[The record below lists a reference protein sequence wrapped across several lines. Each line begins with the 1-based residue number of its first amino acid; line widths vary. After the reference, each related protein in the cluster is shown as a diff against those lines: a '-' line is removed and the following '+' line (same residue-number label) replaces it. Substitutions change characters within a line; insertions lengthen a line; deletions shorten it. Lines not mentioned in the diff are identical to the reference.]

1 MIFSKW
7 TKQNERFFNIEPIS
21 NTDNKNLTNKAFST
35 KWEQYSNEKDR
46 EQKKYLEFQKK
57 WFLKLYGFK
66 NETSLS
72 KYLKK
77 YEYILDAGCGL
88 GYKSAWLASLA
99 PKSIIIGIDYSSAS
113 QIAYHK
119 YRDKYKNLIFAQ
131 GDIASTKLPDNKIGF
146 VVCDQVIMHTDN
158 PLLTLQEMSRITADK
173 GEVCCYWYKKKAL
186 PRELLDDYFRS
197 YTTKLTNKELWQLS
211 KDVMALGKMLSKL
224 KIKKKFPSIPSL
236 GIVGGKMDLQR
247 FIYWNFIKCFWS
259 DELGYATSLSTN
271 FDWYSPQNAKRFSK
285 DEVFKDLKLAK
296 LIKKTFHEEEA
307 CFSGRFVKQKKISK

>member
-7 TKQNERFFNIEPIS
+7 IRQEERFFNIKPIS
-21 NTDNKNLTNKAFST
+21 NIQNQNLTNKAFST
-35 KWEQYSNEKDR
+35 KWEQYSKEEDN

-66 NETSLS
+66 NEKNLS
-72 KYLKK
+72 NHLKK

-88 GYKSAWLASLA
+88 GFKTAWLASLA

-113 QIAYHK
+113 EIAYHK
-119 YRDKYKNLIFAQ
+119 YRDKYKNLIFAK
-131 GDIASTKLPDNKIGF
+131 GDIASTKLPNNQIGF
-146 VVCDQVIMHTDN
+146 VVCDQVIMHTEN
-158 PLLTLQEMSRITADK
+158 PSLTLKEMSRIAAND

-197 YTTKLTNKELWQLS
+197 QTAKLTNKQLWKLS
-211 KDVMALGKMLSKL
+211 KDVMKLGKMLSEL
-224 KIKKKFPSIPSL
+224 KIKKNFPSIPSL
-236 GIVGGKMDLQR
+236 GIKGGKMDLQR

-259 DELGYATSLSTN
+259 GELGYATSLSTN
-271 FDWYSPQNAKRFSK
+271 FDWYSPENAKRFSK
-285 DEVFKDLKLAK
+285 DEVFKDLEQAK

-307 CFSGRFVKQKKISK
+307 CFSGRFVKQINI